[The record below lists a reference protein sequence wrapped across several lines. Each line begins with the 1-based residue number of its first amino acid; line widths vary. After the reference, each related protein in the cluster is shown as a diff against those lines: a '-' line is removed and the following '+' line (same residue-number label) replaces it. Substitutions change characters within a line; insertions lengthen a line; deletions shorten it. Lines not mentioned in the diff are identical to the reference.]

1 MITVFTPTYNRANTL
16 EKLYQ
21 SLLSQTYKNY
31 EWVIV
36 DDGSSDNTE
45 AIVNSWVKENLILIN
60 YYKQINGGKH
70 RAINK
75 GLDLAK
81 GELFFIVD
89 SDDYLPKDSL
99 ATISEYHLNNI
110 NKELAGYAFRRKYQ
124 DDLII
129 GKEFPQKEFI
139 SNHVEKTYILKLKG
153 DLAEV
158 IKTDVLR
165 KFKFPNFE
173 NEKFCAEGLLWN
185 RLAKNNYK
193 ILFINEP
200 IYIGQYLEG
209 GLTDNSLKNR
219 RKSPSYATLI
229 YKELAEYKKL
239 PIKQKLRAYINYWR
253 FASFTNKTFME
264 QLKFINYNFIAILA
278 YPLGKLAQF
287 LDSKKL
293 MK

>member
-1 MITVFTPTYNRANTL
+1 MITVFTPTYNRVNTL
-16 EKLYQ
+16 PRLYN
-21 SLLSQTYKNY
+21 SLINQTNLNF

-45 AIVNSWVKENLILIN
+45 AIVNSWIKENLILIN

-75 GLDLAK
+75 GVQLAK

-89 SDDYLPKDSL
+89 SDDYLPYNSLSYIESKTKFIKDKLIGL
-99 ATISEYHLNNI
+99 APRKMYSD
-110 NKELAGYAFRRKYQ
+110 NKV
-124 DDLII
+124 I
-129 GKEFPQKEFI
+129 GKLFIKNEFV
-139 SNHVEKTYILKLKG
+139 SNHIEKTYILKQKG

-158 IKTDVLR
+158 VKTDILR
-165 KFKFPNFE
+165 KFPFPDFQ

-185 RLAKNNYK
+185 RLANNNYE
-193 ILFINEP
+193 ILFTNEP
-200 IYIGQYLEG
+200 IYVAEYLEG